1 MFKKDRLIK
10 YSIKKFTVGIAS
22 VAIGSILFLGS
33 NAQASDKVEENKTE
47 VATTT
52 VSKAQSTADIVPENK
67 VAVETN
73 KQQTSKE
80 SNVSAQVNNV
90 EENKVEVTPSTNT
103 DKKDN
108 SNKTEVETNKNNK
121 STATELN
128 VLDKRTTDSSNI
140 KELLTNIIKKNE
152 QDNAKQTTNKVEV
165 ETENV
170 EKGVQIISKLTP
182 EYAEAISKGYIG
194 LEGGKYDNLL
204 YKNAVLNPDGDDDGD
219 GILNKDELYIYKKD
233 GRTYLGYNVHPKL
246 NDTDGDG
253 IADNE
258 DKDKLLWNVS
268 ARDMAMFMSL
278 VYEKDNNIENI
289 LTKDIPEGVLKSN
302 LHKMMNNELAP
313 FWTLKKTYHQDNGL
327 DAALFETKNNLPF
340 LNGEKIQVL
349 AIAGTNVT
357 QAGDLK
363 ADAALVLGNESNQSI
378 ATKDLINALRND
390 KSITNLYITGHSLGG
405 YLTLRATAEAKQNNF
420 AAYRGTYTFNAP
432 KIYTGLFNFFGGGSM
447 AKASDLTDKMT
458 LNKEITNYYTDN
470 DNVIPK
476 FLQPKYKISIG
487 NSFGAHANTSY
498 FESRMN
504 NHKDF
509 NFGKRQGMSG
519 VGYIDPLEKKLK
531 LVSAEKGTLS
541 ATFLPTLVDN
551 KPLSV
556 MYGNT
561 VTDNE
566 ILKRVDTS
574 KLPINVKLSIL
585 SKDDLLSGL
594 GSKQA
599 IVKVLY
605 LDDNTVN
612 NIVVPILVNEANKLQ
627 LTSVVNAATKL
638 VNATVDLN
646 GKNQETTKTYTQN
659 KETILKVL
667 DEANSVLENKL
678 AFQNTVNEVTN
689 KLAKLG
695 INLIDSRVALKG
707 VETIAVED
715 NKETNPTVAEETTK
729 PTKGNNQE
737 QQKPQEEATNFA
749 QEKKQEQ
756 VKEQEEKAKQVEERR
771 KKRYKKRSWKQE
783 SVRGT
788 VRNSQKLSTE
798 LITLGTSIIV
808 KFSPEKLL
816 NVTDADEVKVPVITL
831 VKDIF
836 NLTEEEKEKVKIEV
850 KKANKK
856 ASNVVVE
863 NDGTVTVVFK
873 DGTIAILTADK
884 TVKQIN

>member
-1 MFKKDRLIK
+1 MFKKDRIMK

-52 VSKAQSTADIVPENK
+52 ANTTQPAAVP
-67 VAVETN
+67 T
-73 KQQTSKE
+73 
-80 SNVSAQVNNV
+80 
-90 EENKVEVTPSTNT
+90 NKVEV
-103 DKKDN
+103 
-108 SNKTEVETNKNNK
+108 NKQQAANETNSTTNANNALEK
-121 STATELN
+121 KVESAQPANANKKAEATQKDTTTNKEVSSKELN

-152 QDNAKQTTNKVEV
+152 QENAKQATNKVEV
-165 ETENV
+165 EAENV

-194 LEGGKYDNLL
+194 LEGGKYDNLI
-204 YKNAVLNPDGDDDGD
+204 YKNAVLNPDADDDGD

-246 NDTDGDG
+246 ADTDGDG

-278 VYEKDNNIENI
+278 VYENDNNIENI
-289 LTKDIPEGVLKSN
+289 LTKDLPEGALKSN

-313 FWTLKKTYHQDNGL
+313 FWSLKKTYHQDNGL

-349 AIAGTNVT
+349 AIAGTNVA

-363 ADAALVLGNESNQSI
+363 ADAALVLGNESNESI
-378 ATKDLINALRND
+378 ATLDLLNSLRND

-405 YLTLRATAEAKQNNF
+405 YLTLRATAEARQKNF
-420 AAYRGTYTFNAP
+420 EAYRGSYTFNAP
-432 KIYTGLFNFFGGGSM
+432 RIYTGLFNFFGGGAM
-447 AKASDLTDKMT
+447 GKASDLTDKMT
-458 LNKEITNYYTDN
+458 LNHEITNYVTNN
-470 DNVIPK
+470 DNVVPK
-476 FLQPKYKISIG
+476 FLQTKHNINIG
-487 NSFGAHANTSY
+487 NSFGAHANSSY
-498 FESRMN
+498 FEKRMD

-519 VGYIDPLEKKLK
+519 VGYIDPLQKKLK

-556 MYGNT
+556 MYGNSLA
-561 VTDNE
+561 DND

-574 KLPINVKLSIL
+574 KLPVNVKLSIV

-599 IVKVLY
+599 VVKVLY
-605 LDDNTVN
+605 LDDNTTN
-612 NIVVPILVNEANKLQ
+612 NITVPILVNEANKLQ

-638 VNATVDLN
+638 VNASVDLN
-646 GKNQETTKTYTQN
+646 GKNEASVKTYTQN
-659 KETILKVL
+659 KEEILKVL
-667 DEANSVLENKL
+667 NEANSLLEDKL
-678 AFQNTVNEVTN
+678 AFQNTVNEITN
-689 KLAKLG
+689 KLANLG
-695 INLIDSRVALKG
+695 INLIDSRLVLVDKVTTVPADN
-707 VETIAVED
+707 ETSS
-715 NKETNPTVAEETTK
+715 TVKEETTK
-729 PTKGNNQE
+729 PVVGNNQDQQNSHEGKTKPVEDKKTE
-737 QQKPQEEATNFA
+737 QANTQD
-749 QEKKQEQ
+749 
-756 VKEQEEKAKQVEERR
+756 EKAKQAEERR
-771 KKRYKKRSWKQE
+771 KKRYKKRVKRSELAETKV
-783 SVRGT
+783 SDS
-788 VRNSQKLSTE
+788 NKLSDVLATV
-798 LITLGTSIIV
+798 LIRRGYGD
-808 KFSPEKLL
+808 LL
-816 NVTDADEVKVPVITL
+816 
-831 VKDIF
+831 
-836 NLTEEEKEKVKIEV
+836 
-850 KKANKK
+850 
-856 ASNVVVE
+856 
-863 NDGTVTVVFK
+863 
-873 DGTIAILTADK
+873 
-884 TVKQIN
+884 

>member
-1 MFKKDRLIK
+1 MFKKDRIMK

-47 VATTT
+47 VATT
-52 VSKAQSTADIVPENK
+52 VNNAQPTTAAVPTNK
-67 VAVETN
+67 VETN
-73 KQQTSKE
+73 KQQNTNENSLTTN
-80 SNVSAQVNNV
+80 SNNTVEKKVEAAQSASTN
-90 EENKVEVTPSTNT
+90 NKVEAAQPANTNKKEEVT
-103 DKKDN
+103 KKDTTVTKEVE
-108 SNKTEVETNKNNK
+108 SNKKE
-121 STATELN
+121 STTASGLN

-140 KELLTNIIKKNE
+140 KDLLTNIIKKNE
-152 QDNAKQTTNKVEV
+152 EENAKQATNKVEV
-165 ETENV
+165 EAENV

-204 YKNAVLNPDGDDDGD
+204 YKNAVLNPDADDDGD

-246 NDTDGDG
+246 ADTDGDG

-278 VYEKDNNIENI
+278 VYENDNNIENI
-289 LTKDIPEGVLKSN
+289 LTKDLPEGALKSN

-313 FWTLKKTYHQDNGL
+313 FWSLKKTYHQDNGL

-363 ADAALVLGNESNQSI
+363 ADAALVLGNESNESI
-378 ATKDLINALRND
+378 ATLDLLNSLRND

-405 YLTLRATAEAKQNNF
+405 YLTLRATAEARQKNF
-420 AAYRGTYTFNAP
+420 EAYRGSYTFNAP
-432 KIYTGLFNFFGGGSM
+432 RIYTGLFNFFGGGKM
-447 AKASDLTDKMT
+447 GKASDLTDKMT
-458 LNKEITNYYTDN
+458 LNHEITNYVTNN
-470 DNVIPK
+470 DNVVPK
-476 FLQPKYKISIG
+476 FLQTKHNINIG
-487 NSFGAHANTSY
+487 NSFGAHANSSY
-498 FESRMN
+498 FEKRMD

-519 VGYIDPLEKKLK
+519 VGYIDQLQKKLK

-556 MYGNT
+556 MYGNSLA
-561 VTDNE
+561 DND

-574 KLPINVKLSIL
+574 KLPVNVKLSIL

-599 IVKVLY
+599 VVKVLY
-605 LDDNTVN
+605 LDDNTTN
-612 NIVVPILVNEANKLQ
+612 NITVPILVNEANKLQ

-638 VNATVDLN
+638 VNASVDLN
-646 GKNQETTKTYTQN
+646 GKNEASVKSYTQN
-659 KETILKVL
+659 KEEILKVL
-667 DEANSVLENKL
+667 NEANSLLENKL
-678 AFQNTVNEVTN
+678 AFQNTVNEITN
-689 KLAKLG
+689 KLANLG
-695 INLIDSRVALKG
+695 INLIDSRLVLG
-707 VETIAVED
+707 DTVTTVPTD
-715 NKETNPTVAEETTK
+715 NNETNSTVKEEATKPVEGNKQDQQNSHEGTTK
-729 PTKGNNQE
+729 PVDDKKTE
-737 QQKPQEEATNFA
+737 QANVQD
-749 QEKKQEQ
+749 
-756 VKEQEEKAKQVEERR
+756 EKAKQAEERR
-771 KKRYKKRSWKQE
+771 KKRYKKRVKRSELAETKV
-783 SVRGT
+783 SDS
-788 VRNSQKLSTE
+788 NKLSDILATI
-798 LITLGTSIIV
+798 LIRRGYGD
-808 KFSPEKLL
+808 LL
-816 NVTDADEVKVPVITL
+816 
-831 VKDIF
+831 
-836 NLTEEEKEKVKIEV
+836 
-850 KKANKK
+850 
-856 ASNVVVE
+856 
-863 NDGTVTVVFK
+863 
-873 DGTIAILTADK
+873 
-884 TVKQIN
+884 

>member
-1 MFKKDRLIK
+1 MFKKDRIMK

-47 VATTT
+47 VATT
-52 VSKAQSTADIVPENK
+52 
-67 VAVETN
+67 
-73 KQQTSKE
+73 
-80 SNVSAQVNNV
+80 VNNAQPATAEV
-90 EENKVEVTPSTNT
+90 TKNKVEAAQPVSTNNKAEGVQPASTNNKVEAIQKETPSN
-103 DKKDN
+103 KEVK
-108 SNKTEVETNKNNK
+108 SNKKE
-121 STATELN
+121 STTASGLN

-140 KELLTNIIKKNE
+140 KDLLTNIIKKNE
-152 QDNAKQTTNKVEV
+152 EENAKQATNKVEV
-165 ETENV
+165 EAENV

-204 YKNAVLNPDGDDDGD
+204 YKNAVLNPDADDDGD

-246 NDTDGDG
+246 ADTDGDG

-289 LTKDIPEGVLKSN
+289 LTKDLPEGALKSN

-313 FWTLKKTYHQDNGL
+313 FWSLKKTYHQDNGL

-349 AIAGTNVT
+349 AIAGTNVA

-363 ADAALVLGNESNQSI
+363 ADAALVLGNESNESI
-378 ATKDLINALRND
+378 ATLDLLNSLRND

-405 YLTLRATAEAKQNNF
+405 YLTLRATAEARQKNF
-420 AAYRGTYTFNAP
+420 EAYRGSYTFNAP
-432 KIYTGLFNFFGGGSM
+432 RIYTGLFNFFGGGKM
-447 AKASDLTDKMT
+447 GKASDLTDKMT
-458 LNKEITNYYTDN
+458 LNHEITNYVTNN
-470 DNVIPK
+470 DNVVPK
-476 FLQPKYKISIG
+476 FLQTKHNINIG
-487 NSFGAHANTSY
+487 NSFGAHANSSY
-498 FESRMN
+498 FEKRMD

-519 VGYIDPLEKKLK
+519 VGYIDQLQKKLK

-541 ATFLPTLVDN
+541 VTFLPTLVDN

-556 MYGNT
+556 MFGNS
-561 VTDNE
+561 VTDSE

-574 KLPINVKLSIL
+574 KLPVNVKLSIL

-599 IVKVLY
+599 VVKVLY
-605 LDDNTVN
+605 LDDNTTN
-612 NIVVPILVNEANKLQ
+612 NITVPILVNEANKLQ

-638 VNATVDLN
+638 VNASVDLN
-646 GKNQETTKTYTQN
+646 GKNEASVKSYTQN
-659 KETILKVL
+659 KEEILKVL
-667 DEANSVLENKL
+667 NEANSLLENKL

-689 KLAKLG
+689 KLANLG
-695 INLIDSRVALKG
+695 VNLIDSRLVLVDKVTA
-707 VETIAVED
+707 VPADNETSS
-715 NKETNPTVAEETTK
+715 TVKEETTK
-729 PTKGNNQE
+729 PVEGNKQDQQNSHEGTTK
-737 QQKPQEEATNFA
+737 PVDD
-749 QEKKQEQ
+749 KKTEQ
-756 VKEQEEKAKQVEERR
+756 VNVQDEKAKQAEERR
-771 KKRYKKRSWKQE
+771 KKRYKKRVKRSELAETKV
-783 SVRGT
+783 S
-788 VRNSQKLSTE
+788 NSNKLSDVLATI
-798 LITLGTSIIV
+798 LIRRGYGD
-808 KFSPEKLL
+808 LL
-816 NVTDADEVKVPVITL
+816 
-831 VKDIF
+831 
-836 NLTEEEKEKVKIEV
+836 
-850 KKANKK
+850 
-856 ASNVVVE
+856 
-863 NDGTVTVVFK
+863 
-873 DGTIAILTADK
+873 
-884 TVKQIN
+884 

>member
-1 MFKKDRLIK
+1 MFKKDRIMK

-47 VATTT
+47 VATT
-52 VSKAQSTADIVPENK
+52 
-67 VAVETN
+67 
-73 KQQTSKE
+73 
-80 SNVSAQVNNV
+80 VNNAQPATAEV
-90 EENKVEVTPSTNT
+90 TKNKVEAAQPVSTNNKAEGVQPASTNNKVEAIQKETPSN
-103 DKKDN
+103 KEVK
-108 SNKTEVETNKNNK
+108 SNKKE
-121 STATELN
+121 STTASGLN

-140 KELLTNIIKKNE
+140 KDLLTNIIKKNE
-152 QDNAKQTTNKVEV
+152 EENAKQATNKVEV
-165 ETENV
+165 EAENV

-204 YKNAVLNPDGDDDGD
+204 YKNAVLNPDADDDGD

-246 NDTDGDG
+246 ADTDGDG

-289 LTKDIPEGVLKSN
+289 LTKDLPEGALKSN

-313 FWTLKKTYHQDNGL
+313 FWSLKKTYHQDNGL

-349 AIAGTNVT
+349 AIAGTNVA

-363 ADAALVLGNESNQSI
+363 ADAALVLGNESNESI
-378 ATKDLINALRND
+378 ATLDLLNSLRND

-405 YLTLRATAEAKQNNF
+405 YLTLRATAEARQKNF
-420 AAYRGTYTFNAP
+420 EAYRGSYTFNAP
-432 KIYTGLFNFFGGGSM
+432 RIYTGLFNFFGGGKM
-447 AKASDLTDKMT
+447 GKASDLTDKMT
-458 LNKEITNYYTDN
+458 LNHEITNYVTNN
-470 DNVIPK
+470 DNVVPK
-476 FLQPKYKISIG
+476 FLQTKHNINIG
-487 NSFGAHANTSY
+487 NSFGAHANSSY
-498 FESRMN
+498 FEKRMD

-519 VGYIDPLEKKLK
+519 VGYIDQLQKKLK

-541 ATFLPTLVDN
+541 VTFLPTLVDN

-556 MYGNT
+556 MFGNS
-561 VTDNE
+561 VTDSE

-574 KLPINVKLSIL
+574 KLPVNVKLSIL

-599 IVKVLY
+599 VVKVLY
-605 LDDNTVN
+605 LDDNTTN
-612 NIVVPILVNEANKLQ
+612 NITVPILVNEANKLQ

-638 VNATVDLN
+638 VNASVDLN
-646 GKNQETTKTYTQN
+646 GKNEASVKSYTQN
-659 KETILKVL
+659 KEEILKVL
-667 DEANSVLENKL
+667 NEANSLLENKL

-689 KLAKLG
+689 KLANLG
-695 INLIDSRVALKG
+695 VNLIDSRLVLVDKVTTVPADN
-707 VETIAVED
+707 ETSS
-715 NKETNPTVAEETTK
+715 TVKEETTK
-729 PTKGNNQE
+729 PVEGNKQDQQNSHEGTTK
-737 QQKPQEEATNFA
+737 PVDD
-749 QEKKQEQ
+749 KKTEQ
-756 VKEQEEKAKQVEERR
+756 VNVQDEKAKQAEERR
-771 KKRYKKRSWKQE
+771 KKRYKKRVKRSELAETKV
-783 SVRGT
+783 S
-788 VRNSQKLSTE
+788 NSNKLSDVLATI
-798 LITLGTSIIV
+798 LIRRGYGD
-808 KFSPEKLL
+808 LL
-816 NVTDADEVKVPVITL
+816 
-831 VKDIF
+831 
-836 NLTEEEKEKVKIEV
+836 
-850 KKANKK
+850 
-856 ASNVVVE
+856 
-863 NDGTVTVVFK
+863 
-873 DGTIAILTADK
+873 
-884 TVKQIN
+884 

>member
-1 MFKKDRLIK
+1 MFKKDRIMK

-52 VSKAQSTADIVPENK
+52 ANTTQPAAVP
-67 VAVETN
+67 T
-73 KQQTSKE
+73 
-80 SNVSAQVNNV
+80 
-90 EENKVEVTPSTNT
+90 NKVEVNKQQAANDTNSTTNANNAVE
-103 DKKDN
+103 KKVESAQPAN
-108 SNKTEVETNKNNK
+108 ANKKAEATQKDTTTNKEVSSK
-121 STATELN
+121 ELN

-152 QDNAKQTTNKVEV
+152 EENAKQATNKVEV
-165 ETENV
+165 EAENV

-204 YKNAVLNPDGDDDGD
+204 YKNAVLNPDADDDGD

-233 GRTYLGYNVHPKL
+233 GKTYLGYNVHPKL
-246 NDTDGDG
+246 ADTDGDG

-278 VYEKDNNIENI
+278 VYENDNNIENI
-289 LTKDIPEGVLKSN
+289 LTKDLPEGALKSN

-313 FWTLKKTYHQDNGL
+313 FWSLKKTYHQDNGL

-349 AIAGTNVT
+349 AIAGTNVA

-363 ADAALVLGNESNQSI
+363 ADAALVLGNESNESI
-378 ATKDLINALRND
+378 ATLDLLNSLRND

-405 YLTLRATAEAKQNNF
+405 YLTLRATAEARQKNF
-420 AAYRGTYTFNAP
+420 EAYRGSYTFNAP
-432 KIYTGLFNFFGGGSM
+432 RIYTGLFNFFGGGAM
-447 AKASDLTDKMT
+447 GKASDLTDKMT
-458 LNKEITNYYTDN
+458 LNHEITNYVTNN
-470 DNVIPK
+470 DNVVPK
-476 FLQPKYKISIG
+476 FLQTKHNINIG
-487 NSFGAHANTSY
+487 NSFGAHANSSY
-498 FESRMN
+498 FEKRMN

-519 VGYIDPLEKKLK
+519 VGYIDPLQKKLK

-556 MYGNT
+556 MYGNSLA
-561 VTDNE
+561 DND

-574 KLPINVKLSIL
+574 KLPVNVKLSIV

-599 IVKVLY
+599 VVKVLY
-605 LDDNTVN
+605 LDDNTTN
-612 NIVVPILVNEANKLQ
+612 NITVPILVNEANKLQ

-638 VNATVDLN
+638 VNASVDLS
-646 GKNQETTKTYTQN
+646 GKNEASVKTYTQN
-659 KETILKVL
+659 KEEILKVL
-667 DEANSVLENKL
+667 NEANSLLENKL
-678 AFQNTVNEVTN
+678 AFQNTVNEITN
-689 KLAKLG
+689 KLANLG
-695 INLIDSRVALKG
+695 INLIDSRLVLVDKVTTVLADN
-707 VETIAVED
+707 ETSS
-715 NKETNPTVAEETTK
+715 TVKEETTK
-729 PTKGNNQE
+729 PVVGNNQDQQNSHEGTTKPVEDKKTE
-737 QQKPQEEATNFA
+737 QANTQD
-749 QEKKQEQ
+749 
-756 VKEQEEKAKQVEERR
+756 EKAKQAEERR
-771 KKRYKKRSWKQE
+771 KKRYKKRVKRSELAETKV
-783 SVRGT
+783 SDS
-788 VRNSQKLSTE
+788 NKLSDVLATV
-798 LITLGTSIIV
+798 LIRRGYGD
-808 KFSPEKLL
+808 LL
-816 NVTDADEVKVPVITL
+816 
-831 VKDIF
+831 
-836 NLTEEEKEKVKIEV
+836 
-850 KKANKK
+850 
-856 ASNVVVE
+856 
-863 NDGTVTVVFK
+863 
-873 DGTIAILTADK
+873 
-884 TVKQIN
+884 